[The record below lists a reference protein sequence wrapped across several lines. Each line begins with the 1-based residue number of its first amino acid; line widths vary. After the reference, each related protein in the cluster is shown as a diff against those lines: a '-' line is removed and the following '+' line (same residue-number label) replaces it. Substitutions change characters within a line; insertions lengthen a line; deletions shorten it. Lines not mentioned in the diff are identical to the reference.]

1 MARTARRDAGE
12 GGISQRQDGTWMG
25 QFNVGHK
32 MVPDKS
38 KPGQMKK
45 VPTRKTV
52 YAASKAECR
61 DKLRAARDAWQAE
74 QDRKV
79 KTPATYT
86 LHQCI
91 EDWLADERLKGI
103 ISEKTIAKAE
113 GQARI
118 WIYPKYGSQKLAR
131 MYAPDFEE
139 ILLNAATGNGK
150 RSLGDI
156 KSIMVRAVHRAMKG
170 SPPLIDANYAQVAD
184 LPGKCLPPRPKMA
197 MDRDM
202 IAAVMQ
208 AAEGTRHHAMMAV
221 SIYMGLRPG
230 ELRCLMWAD
239 VLWDENVLWVRRGG
253 YEGGGTKNPWSE
265 RRLAI
270 PKLVS
275 EPLRAWQE
283 AQQAEREAAGP
294 AWHDN
299 DLVFCY
305 EDGRP
310 YDSDGLAWY
319 YGQITKKAGLGALS
333 PYKGRFTLVSVL
345 FDANV
350 NSNKIAEQ
358 VGHKSDI
365 VTKLV
370 YKQVISTKQTDAAD
384 AIDGAFG

>member
-1 MARTARRDAGE
+1 
-12 GGISQRQDGTWMG
+12 MG

-32 MVPDKS
+32 MVPDKN
-38 KPGQMKK
+38 KPGQMKR
-45 VPTRKTV
+45 VPIRKTV
-52 YAASKAECR
+52 YAATKPECKE
-61 DKLRAARDAWQAE
+61 KLRKAKDAWQAE

-79 KTPATYT
+79 KTPETYT
-86 LHQCI
+86 LYQCI
-91 EDWLADERLKGI
+91 EDWLADERLKAI
-103 ISEKTIAKAE
+103 KSATTINKAE
-113 GQARI
+113 GQAKL
-118 WIYPKYGSQKLAR
+118 WIYPKYGHKKLGQ

-139 ILLNAATGNGK
+139 ILLNAATRNGK

-184 LPGKCLPPRPKMA
+184 LPGKFVPPRPKMA

-230 ELRCLMWAD
+230 ELRCLKWDD
-239 VLWDENVLWVRRGG
+239 VLWDENIIWVRDGG
-253 YEGGGTKNPWSE
+253 YEGGRMKNPWSE
-265 RRLAI
+265 RKLAI
-270 PKLVS
+270 PKRVS
-275 EPLRAWQE
+275 VPLRAWQA

-294 AWHDN
+294 AWQETN
-299 DLVFCY
+299 LVFCY
-305 EDGRP
+305 EDGKA
-310 YDSDGLAWY
+310 YDKDGIAWA
-319 YGQITKKAGLGALS
+319 YGQVTKKAGLGALS

-345 FDANV
+345 FDAKV

-370 YKQVISTKQTDAAD
+370 YKQVIAKQQTDAAD
-384 AIDGAFG
+384 AIDDAFGG